1 MSLVCN
7 KYMKVS
13 LPSRI
18 TINVNFAVL
27 FYFILFVPFIIVV
40 MWRDEILRC
49 NDLN

>member
-27 FYFILFVPFIIVV
+27 FFYFICFIIVV